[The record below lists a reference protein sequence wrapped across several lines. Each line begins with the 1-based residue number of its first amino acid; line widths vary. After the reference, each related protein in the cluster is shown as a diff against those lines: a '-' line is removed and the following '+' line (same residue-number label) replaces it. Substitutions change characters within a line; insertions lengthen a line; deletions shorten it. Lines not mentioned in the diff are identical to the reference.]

1 MPTQKQRLAQL
12 RGDWTASEIRVTYKP
27 GLKSRPPI
35 TGTVEAYLFISSLW
49 DKELITP
56 QEQMMAVFMNR
67 TGQVID
73 YRLLNTGN
81 ISHCEI
87 DTRLL
92 VSLALHCMASSVII
106 AHNHPSGNLTP
117 SDAAISLTKKVSDAL
132 TLIDITLLDH
142 LIITVGE
149 WFSMANK
156 KLL

>member
-1 MPTQKQRLAQL
+1 MPTKKQRLAQL
-12 RGDWTASEIRVTYKP
+12 RGDWTAGEIRVTYKP

-35 TGTVEAYLFISSLW
+35 TGTVEAYQFISSLW
-49 DKELITP
+49 DKELITL
-56 QEQMMAVFMNR
+56 QEQMMAIFMNR
-67 TGQVID
+67 TGQVIG

-81 ISHCEI
+81 ISHCDI

-117 SDAAISLTKKVSDAL
+117 SDADLTLTKNVSHAL
-132 TLIDITLLDH
+132 ALIDITLLDH
-142 LIITVGE
+142 LIITVDG
-149 WFSMANK
+149 WFSMANE

>member
-1 MPTQKQRLAQL
+1 MPTKKQRLAQL
-12 RGDWTASEIRVTYKP
+12 KGDWTAGEIRVTYKP
-27 GLKSRPPI
+27 NLKSRPPI

-49 DKELITP
+49 DKELITL

-67 TGQVID
+67 TGQVIG

-117 SDAAISLTKKVSDAL
+117 SDADITLTKKVSNAL
-132 TLIDITLLDH
+132 ALIDITLLDH
-142 LIITVGE
+142 QIITVSG
-149 WFSMANK
+149 WLSMANEK
-156 KLL
+156 ML

>member
-1 MPTQKQRLAQL
+1 MPTKKQRLAQL
-12 RGDWTASEIRVTYKP
+12 RGDWTAGEIRVTYKP

-49 DKELITP
+49 DKKLITL

-67 TGQVID
+67 TGQVIG

-81 ISHCEI
+81 ISHCDI

-117 SDAAISLTKKVSDAL
+117 SDADITLTKKVRDAL
-132 TLIDITLLDH
+132 ALIDITLLDH
-142 LIITVGE
+142 QIITVGG
-149 WFSMANK
+149 WLSMANE